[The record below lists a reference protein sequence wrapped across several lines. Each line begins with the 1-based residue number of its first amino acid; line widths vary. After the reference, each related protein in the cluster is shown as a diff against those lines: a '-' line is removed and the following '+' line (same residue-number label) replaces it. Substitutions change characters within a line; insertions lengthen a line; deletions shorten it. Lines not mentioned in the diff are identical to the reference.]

1 MNVLEQYEM
10 PEHEF
15 SERFVDGLIMQLADD
30 GFKSVPIEQA
40 INGISRFNIDADLQP
55 DEITS
60 EYSKVFDVTQ
70 KGGKDH
76 LIINKEQYEKMND
89 RNRAEHGG
97 SVSGGFGPFSA
108 SVGYNQAI
116 EKQKE
121 MERSGKSIDDQLKEF
136 NKQSDNTVEF
146 RLDGR
151 KVVPKGLK
159 VAKFT
164 KSKFKKSIEFNRI
177 KKILK
182 KVVFNKK
189 VFAHG

>member
-1 MNVLEQYEM
+1 M
-10 PEHEF
+10 
-15 SERFVDGLIMQLADD
+15 
-30 GFKSVPIEQA
+30 
-40 INGISRFNIDADLQP
+40 
-55 DEITS
+55 
-60 EYSKVFDVTQ
+60 
-70 KGGKDH
+70 
-76 LIINKEQYEKMND
+76 IINKEDYERLNE
-89 RNRAEHGG
+89 RNSSF
-97 SVSGGFGPFSA
+97 SVGIGPFSA
-108 SVGYNQAI
+108 SFSYNQAI